1 MSKQLLALM
10 LFNDFKSEFSKH
22 QRALDKVHIPK
33 QQHNVKKNV
42 FITEHQYRY
51 K

>member
-33 QQHNVKKNV
+33 QQHNVKKKCIYNRTPV
-42 FITEHQYRY
+42 SL
-51 K
+51 